1 MTDKD
6 RCPKCKGWY
15 VYSEH
20 KQDKWRIYCQSC
32 GLSTELY
39 DTWKQARIE
48 WDRKEKTN
56 EQSRSIKGTVR
67 DAD

>member
-20 KQDKWRIYCQSC
+20 SPYTDKWQIRCQSC
-32 GLSTELY
+32 GLSTALH

-48 WDRKEKTN
+48 WDRKEQ
-56 EQSRSIKGTVR
+56 E
-67 DAD
+67 